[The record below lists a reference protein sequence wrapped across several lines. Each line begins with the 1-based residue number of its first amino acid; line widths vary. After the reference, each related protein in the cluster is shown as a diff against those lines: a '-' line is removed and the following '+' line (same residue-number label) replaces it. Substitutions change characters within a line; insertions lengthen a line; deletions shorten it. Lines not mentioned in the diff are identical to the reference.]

1 MVKIRLSSMDMER
14 GCLVVVEGVDGA
26 GKSSLVRRLGERMR
40 REHGIDVVLSR
51 EPTDGVYGAKV
62 RASASTGRLPLE
74 EELELF
80 EADRREHVQGL
91 ISPALGRGA
100 WVVLDRY
107 YFSTAA
113 YQGARGAN
121 PQEILRRNEA
131 FATQPDLVLLLD
143 CAPEVSLQR
152 VQARG
157 DVANEFERLDA
168 LERVR
173 NIFLS
178 IERPFIRRIDA
189 SVSPDS
195 VFDACWAQLEEV
207 LLTRR

>member
-1 MVKIRLSSMDMER
+1 MER
-14 GCLVVVEGVDGA
+14 GRLIVVEGVDGA
-26 GKSSLVRRLGERMR
+26 GKSSLVRRLAERLQR
-40 REHGIDVVLSR
+40 DCGVEVVLSR

-62 RASASTGRLPLE
+62 RASAATGRLPLE

-80 EADRREHVQGL
+80 EADRRQHVQEL
-91 ISPALGRGA
+91 IVPALVRGA

-121 PQEILRRNEA
+121 PQEILQRNEA

-143 CAPEVSLQR
+143 CAPQVSLER
-152 VQARG
+152 VRARG

-178 IERPFIRRIDA
+178 IQRPFIWRIDA
-189 SVSPDS
+189 SLSPDA
-195 VFDACWAQLEEV
+195 VFDACWVRMERE
-207 LLTRR
+207 LLPRR